1 MTSPAGPLGAFGID
15 ARADRVYRALLRV
28 GQSSVSE
35 LVERLGLDHEEVAEL
50 LAPLEE
56 RGLVSRRG
64 DALVAL
70 SPYLSLGRLVDD
82 EARRLREREH
92 ALEHLRHSLA
102 DYAAEEKGVDLSES
116 SIQPVVV
123 HSGAEIGAV
132 VDALV
137 RGTTGEMLFLHS
149 VEWLDNPGWS
159 KIDSLITG
167 QVAGGRS
174 VRSIYPTE
182 VLHRPETLDL
192 VRGWAEHGEEVRLA
206 ASPPSR
212 MAVFGTAAALVP
224 VHWGRTPAQRI
235 VVRTP
240 GIVDALRCL
249 FDTIWRHAVPL
260 PDLGAAA
267 GSPTAASDQV
277 LRLLAAGAKDET
289 MARQLGLSLR
299 TVRRRVA
306 DLLDELDATTRF
318 QAGVE
323 AARRGLV

>member
-1 MTSPAGPLGAFGID
+1 MTSPVGPLDAFGVD
-15 ARADRVYRALLRV
+15 ARADRVYRALLRA
-28 GQSSVSE
+28 GQAHVAE
-35 LVERLGLDHEEVAEL
+35 LAARLGLAEDDVGER
-50 LAPLEE
+50 LAPLVE

-82 EARRLREREH
+82 EARRLRRREH
-92 ALEHLRHSLA
+92 ELEHLRHSVA
-102 DYAAEEKGVDLSES
+102 DYAAEEKGVEPAES
-116 SIQPVVV
+116 SQPVAV

-159 KIDSLITG
+159 KIDSLITAE
-167 QVAGGRS
+167 VAGGRT

-182 VLHRPETLDL
+182 VMHRPETLEL
-192 VRGWAEHGEEVRLA
+192 VRGWAERGEQVRLA
-206 ASPPSR
+206 VSPPSR
-212 MAVFGTAAALVP
+212 LAVFGSTVALVP
-224 VHWGRTPAQRI
+224 VEWGRTPAHRV

-260 PDLGAAA
+260 PDVRAAA
-267 GSPTAASDQV
+267 VSPAAATDQV
-277 LRLLAAGAKDET
+277 LRMLAAGAKDET

-306 DLLDELDATTRF
+306 ELLEDLDATTRF

>member
-1 MTSPAGPLGAFGID
+1 MTSPVGPLDAFGID
-15 ARADRVYRALLRV
+15 ARTDRVYRALLRT
-28 GQSSVSE
+28 GQAHVAE
-35 LVERLGLDHEEVAEL
+35 LAARLGLAEDDVGEL
-50 LAPLEE
+50 LAPLVGH
-56 RGLVSRRG
+56 GLVARRG

-70 SPYLSLGRLVDD
+70 SPYLSLGRLVDA
-82 EARRLREREH
+82 EARQLRRREQE
-92 ALEHLRHSLA
+92 LEHLRHSVA
-102 DYAAEEKGVDLSES
+102 DYAAEEKGIEPAES
-116 SIQPVVV
+116 SLQPVAV

-159 KIDSLITG
+159 KIDSLITAE
-167 QVAGGRS
+167 VAGGRT

-182 VLHRPETLDL
+182 VMQRPETLEL
-192 VRGWAEHGEEVRLA
+192 VRGWAERGELVRLA
-206 ASPPSR
+206 VSPPSR
-212 MAVFGTAAALVP
+212 LAVFGSTVALVP
-224 VHWGRTPAQRI
+224 FEWGRTPAHRV

-260 PDLGAAA
+260 SDVGAAA
-267 GSPTAASDQV
+267 ESPAAATDQV
-277 LRLLAAGAKDET
+277 LRMLAAGAKDET

-306 DLLDELDATTRF
+306 ELLEDLDATTRF